1 MRWLAGALWLGCLW
15 ACSSAYAQPP
25 VPSHVASQ
33 LPPLHDEGGGPVPS
47 SEDPIVES
55 ALAPSTIQ
63 SVYTQRLGALVRFV
77 LVRQPGPVLVGGWV
91 GESYRGDDVPAGS
104 VWGVSHDLER
114 VSHGQRLPLSVLHP
128 WLPWAEVR
136 AQEYDVAYLSNAGEL
151 LVSRGGATYI
161 TDRLDRRR
169 PVEVPVR
176 FEQRRPDADQVL
188 LTRDRRVV
196 VVLQGAL
203 GVLKEDRWTTVRWGG
218 DGTLVRVCEDSRGD
232 VYAAASGTEG
242 RVLQLRADGFEER
255 FAGDFEA
262 RTMSCL
268 RAGGFAVIERSGSA
282 LHRGDDSVVE
292 RHGITP
298 PLPHRPEL
306 APARSDDVLW
316 TWMRGGQ
323 LAALDLLPVLAP
335 RPARAP

>member
-1 MRWLAGALWLGCLW
+1 MRWLAGALFSGCVW
-15 ACSSAYAQPP
+15 TCSSAHAQPP
-25 VPSHVASQ
+25 VPSHVADR
-33 LPPLHDEGGGPVPS
+33 LPPLYDEGGASVPS
-47 SEDPIVES
+47 SGEPIVGP

-63 SVYTQRLGALVRFV
+63 DVYAQRAWALVRFIFT
-77 LVRQPGPVLVGGWV
+77 REPGPYVEGGWV
-91 GESYRGDDVPAGS
+91 DVSYRFDGVPAGS
-104 VWGVSHDLER
+104 VWGVSSDLR
-114 VSHGQRLPLSVLHP
+114 ISYARRQPLFVLHP
-128 WLPWAEVR
+128 WLPWFEVR
-136 AQEYDVAYLSNAGEL
+136 AQEYDVAYVSNAGEL
-151 LVSRGGATYI
+151 LLSQHGLTYI

-169 PVEVPVR
+169 PVELPVR
-176 FEQRRPDADQVL
+176 LEQRRPDADQIL

-203 GVLKEDRWTTVRWGG
+203 GVLNEHHWTTVRWGG
-218 DGTLVRVCEDSRGD
+218 EGTLARVCEDSRGD
-232 VYAAASGTEG
+232 VYAAASGTDG

-298 PLPHRPEL
+298 ALPHRPEL